1 MIIEEKNMGS
11 SATFDVLIVGAGMT
25 GLTAGAYLSKAGLQ
39 VLICEKEKITGG
51 LVNSFVYKGFVFDGG
66 IRGIED
72 SGIVSPM
79 LKQLGIEV
87 DFLANRVSL
96 GIAKDVI
103 GIESKDSLVAYQEL
117 LGKYFPENKPDITS
131 IIQEIRKVMG
141 FMDILYG
148 IDNPLFMDLSDLK
161 YISRTILPWMLKY
174 VSTLPKISKLNRPV
188 EEYLAKFSANQS
200 LIDIIAQHFFQKTPA
215 SFALSYFS
223 LYLDYRYP
231 RGGTGSLARALEQFI
246 LEKGGEIRKET
257 GIMHVDPARN
267 QATDSS
273 GNVYQYRKLIWAAD
287 QKALYRLIDLA
298 ALKNRKVVRNIH
310 AKQSELS
317 GKIGGDSIFTLY
329 LTINLDKAY
338 FARVSNPH
346 FFYTPSLFGL
356 SHASLDELRDHDRK
370 ADSGFINDKILII
383 AWLKKFLDLTTYEI
397 SCPVLRDNNLAP
409 ACQTGLIISSL
420 FDYAL
425 TSHIQT
431 MGWFDEF
438 RELMT
443 QHMIEVLDASIYP
456 GLKAAVIDSFTST
469 PLTIERISGNS
480 EGAITGWAF
489 TNDFMP
495 AVNSLPKVAA
505 SVLTPIPDTYQAG
518 QWTYSPSGLPISIL
532 TGKLAA
538 DRVIKDLR

>member
-1 MIIEEKNMGS
+1 MES
-11 SATFDVLIVGAGMT
+11 STACDVLIVGAGMA
-25 GLTAGAYLSKAGLQ
+25 GLTAAAYLSKAGLK
-39 VLICEKEKITGG
+39 VLICEKEKKTGG
-51 LVNSFVYKGFVFDGG
+51 LVNSFEYKGFVFDGG
-66 IRGIED
+66 IRGIEN
-72 SGIVSPM
+72 SGIVFPM

-87 DFLANRVSL
+87 EFLANRVSL

-103 GIESKDSLVAYQEL
+103 GVESKDSLVAYQEL
-117 LGKYFPENKPDITS
+117 LEKYFPENKPDIAC
-131 IIQEIRKVMG
+131 IVREIRKVMEY
-141 FMDILYG
+141 MDILYG
-148 IDNPLFMDLSDLK
+148 IDNPLFMDLTNLEYVSK
-161 YISRTILPWMLKY
+161 TIMPWILKY
-174 VSTLPKISKLNRPV
+174 VLTLPKITKLNLPV

-223 LYLDYRYP
+223 LYLGYRYP
-231 RGGTGSLARALEQFI
+231 RGGTGNLAQAMEQFI
-246 LEKGGEIRKET
+246 LGKGGEIRKET
-257 GIMHVDPARN
+257 QITAVDPGRN
-267 QATDSS
+267 QATDSM
-273 GNVYQYRKLIWAAD
+273 GNAYQYRKLIWAAD

-346 FFYTPSLFGL
+346 FFYTPSMFGL

-370 ADSGFINDKILII
+370 ANPVFIIDKILII
-383 AWLKKFLDLTTYEI
+383 AWLKRYLDLTTYEI
-397 SCPVLRDNNLAP
+397 SCPVLRDSSLAP
-409 ACQTGLIISSL
+409 DGQTGLIISCL
-420 FDYAL
+420 FDYSL
-425 TSHIQT
+425 TSHIQA

-443 QHMIEVLDASIYP
+443 ENMIGTLDASIYP
-456 GLKAAVIDSFTST
+456 GLKASVIDSFTST

-495 AVNSLPKVAA
+495 AVNSLPKVAG

-538 DRVIKDLR
+538 DRVIKDLH